1 MADEPERAPKP
12 PDPDPAGREPTL
24 IGRPE
29 LIDGLPKRT
38 ITQWKP
44 PASATQS
51 GLTPSISG
59 ERLMQGAQQ
68 AAAVSQEGL
77 QAPANVPGGTELGY
91 AKTEAPHT
99 PQTMNALSM
108 PPPAPIEIGG
118 IIGGRYVIEQHIS
131 SGGFGAVYRASDQQ
145 ISHHQV
151 AIKLLHNP
159 AASEQDKE
167 SALRELTL
175 IASVS
180 HPSVVQFKDYGWHD
194 GRLWF
199 AMPWYRGHTLAER
212 LEGFQEPGV
221 DPTPMKRSEAH
232 PIFERIARGLAAMH
246 DVGIYHHDIKPEN
259 VFLADIA
266 GFSGGL
272 PVLLDLGIAAKRG
285 EKPKGLTLEYAAPE
299 TATAALGETPS
310 QPIGAAADVFSLA
323 LVLRNALEPATKPT
337 MTADNPL
344 AILQS
349 RANEPIA
356 PPSSRDLKYLKPY
369 FTRWLSLDP
378 TERPTAAE
386 LGDQIAILIEPE
398 ERRKA
403 QARLMRRLVPV
414 ILIAGGL
421 VAALAF
427 QLQRTE
433 SVVEAKETQ
442 IKETQDLLSK
452 EQGERERIRRQSESQ
467 LKQLEKKNAAAL
479 GSERQRLDEAIG
491 IARSLDQQL
500 SRAERESDAR
510 QKRVERLT
518 DERNTLAQENVALS
532 AERDE
537 LTRRSASLTRERDSL
552 LADRTRI
559 SAERAAL
566 ESERDDLSRRADGL
580 QRERDALSNDLATRK
595 SELSLAKSELQ
606 RVERELADN
615 RNERKELNRRVEELT
630 RERDRIEAIR
640 RALERQ
646 LANRPASGSTDTPSD
661 PTPTQPD
668 PDKPRPPTRP
678 TVKPGQTG
686 SSDWR

>member
-1 MADEPERAPKP
+1 MADEPERASKAPEWP
-12 PDPDPAGREPTL
+12 PGHEPTL
-24 IGRPE
+24 LGQPRIVE
-29 LIDGLPKRT
+29 APKRT

-44 PASATQS
+44 PASATQT
-51 GLTPSISG
+51 GLSPSISG
-59 ERLMQGAQQ
+59 ERLMKPAPDAD
-68 AAAVSQEGL
+68 AAAAA
-77 QAPANVPGGTELGY
+77 APAAGASGADGY
-91 AKTEAPHT
+91 AKTET
-99 PQTMNALSM
+99 PSTMNVVSL
-108 PPPAPIEIGG
+108 PPPAPINVGG

-159 AASEQDKE
+159 AASEEDKE

-212 LEGFQEPGV
+212 LEGLHEPGV
-221 DPTPMKRSEAH
+221 DPEPMKRSEAH

-299 TATAALGETPS
+299 TAMAALGETPP

-323 LVLRNALEPATKPT
+323 LVLRNALEPSTKPS
-337 MTADNPL
+337 MEADNPL
-344 AILQS
+344 AILQR
-349 RANEPIA
+349 RANEQVA
-356 PPSSRDLKYLKPY
+356 PPQSRDLKYLKPY
-369 FTRWLSLDP
+369 FAKWLSLDP
-378 TERPTAAE
+378 SERPTATEFA
-386 LGDQIAILIEPE
+386 DQISILIEPE

-403 QARLMRRLVPV
+403 RARLMRRLIPV
-414 ILIAGGL
+414 ILIAAGM
-421 VAALAF
+421 VAALAY
-427 QLQRTE
+427 QLARTE

-442 IKETQDLLSK
+442 IKETQDLLTK
-452 EQGERERIRRQSESQ
+452 EQSERERIRRLSESQ
-467 LKQLEKKNAAAL
+467 LKQLENKSAAAL
-479 GSERQRLDEAIG
+479 GTERQRLDEAIG

-500 SRAERESDAR
+500 AKTERESDQR
-510 QKRVERLT
+510 QKRIERLT
-518 DERNTLAQENVALS
+518 DERNTLAQDKVALS

-537 LTRRSASLTRERDSL
+537 LNRKAVALTRERDAA

-559 SAERAAL
+559 AAERAAL
-566 ESERDDLSRRADGL
+566 ESERDELSRRADSL
-580 QRERDALSNDLATRK
+580 ARERDAANNELGVRK
-595 SELSLAKSELQ
+595 SELALTKSELQ
-606 RVERELADN
+606 RAERELADN
-615 RNERKELNRRVEELT
+615 KAERKELNRQIDELT
-630 RERDRIEAIR
+630 KERDRIDALR

-646 LANRPASGSTDTPSD
+646 LANKASSGGGTDSAPSQPSTPQQETPS
-661 PTPTQPD
+661 
-668 PDKPRPPTRP
+668 KPRPTRP
-678 TVKPGQTG
+678 TVEPGQTG
-686 SSDWR
+686 GTQWR

>member
-1 MADEPERAPKP
+1 
-12 PDPDPAGREPTL
+12 
-24 IGRPE
+24 
-29 LIDGLPKRT
+29 
-38 ITQWKP
+38 
-44 PASATQS
+44 
-51 GLTPSISG
+51 
-59 ERLMQGAQQ
+59 
-68 AAAVSQEGL
+68 
-77 QAPANVPGGTELGY
+77 
-91 AKTEAPHT
+91 
-99 PQTMNALSM
+99 
-108 PPPAPIEIGG
+108 
-118 IIGGRYVIEQHIS
+118 
-131 SGGFGAVYRASDQQ
+131 VYRASDQQ

-159 AASEQDKE
+159 AASEADKE

-180 HPSVVQFKDYGWHD
+180 HPSVVQFKDYGWQD

-212 LEGFQEPGV
+212 LEGFHEPGV
-221 DPTPMKRSEAH
+221 DPVPMTRSEAQ

-266 GFSGGL
+266 GFAGGL

-299 TATAALGETPS
+299 TAMAALGEAPP

-323 LVLRNALEPATKPT
+323 LVLRNALEPSTKPP
-337 MTADNPL
+337 MDADNPL

-349 RANEPIA
+349 RANQPIP
-356 PPSSRDLKYLKPY
+356 PPSSRDLKYLKPH

-378 TERPTAAE
+378 TERPSAAE
-386 LGDQIAILIEPE
+386 FAEQLSVLIEPE

-433 SVVEAKETQ
+433 SVVKAKETQ
-442 IKETQDLLSK
+442 IKQAQDQLTQG
-452 EQGERERIRRQSESQ
+452 EAERERLEQEADAELRELKRRSDT
-467 LKQLEKKNAAAL
+467 AL
-479 GSERQRLDEAIG
+479 GKERQDLANTIRTMTDLKTKLRASQNEA
-491 IARSLDQQL
+491 DT
-500 SRAERESDAR
+500 R
-510 QKRVERLT
+510 QRRVERLT
-518 DERNTLAQENVALS
+518 DERNTLAQEKVALS

-537 LTRRSASLTRERDSL
+537 LTRRTQALTRERDAA
-552 LADRTRI
+552 LADRSRI
-559 SAERAAL
+559 SGELAAL
-566 ESERDDLSRRADGL
+566 QTDRDNLDRRAEGL
-580 QRERDALSNDLATRK
+580 QRERDALASDLSTRK

-606 RVERELADN
+606 RIERELADAK
-615 RNERKELNRRVEELT
+615 NERRELQRKSDELEK
-630 RERDRIEAIR
+630 ERDRIDAIR

-646 LANRPASGSTDTPSD
+646 LANKPSSGGDAKPNSPE
-661 PTPTQPD
+661 PE
-668 PDKPRPPTRP
+668 KPRPTRP
-678 TVKPGQTG
+678 TAQPGQTG
-686 SSDWR
+686 SSSPWQ

>member
-1 MADEPERAPKP
+1 MADEPQRAPKT
-12 PDPDPAGREPTL
+12 DPDGREPTL
-24 IGRPE
+24 IGQPRLVE
-29 LIDGLPKRT
+29 QPKRT

-44 PASATQS
+44 PASATQA
-51 GLTPSISG
+51 GLSPSISG
-59 ERLMQGAQQ
+59 ERLMQKDSPAGEAP
-68 AAAVSQEGL
+68 AAAVVTG
-77 QAPANVPGGTELGY
+77 PANVPGGTDIGY
-91 AKTEAPHT
+91 AATQAPAGGGV
-99 PQTMNALSM
+99 PASGGTMNVSV
-108 PPPAPIEIGG
+108 PPPAPVQVGG
-118 IIGGRYVIEQHIS
+118 IIGGRYVVEQHIS
-131 SGGFGAVYRASDQQ
+131 SGGFGSVYRASDQQ

-159 AASEQDKE
+159 AASEEDKE

-180 HPSVVQFKDYGWHD
+180 HPSVVQFKDYGWHE

-212 LEGFQEPGV
+212 LEGFHEPGV
-221 DPTPMKRSEAH
+221 DPEPMKRSEAH

-299 TATAALGETPS
+299 TAMAALGEPPP

-323 LVLRNALEPATKPT
+323 LVLRNALEPSTKPV
-337 MTADNPL
+337 MEADNPL
-344 AILQS
+344 AILQQ
-349 RANEPIA
+349 RANQPVS
-356 PPSSRDLKYLKPY
+356 PPQSRDLKYLKPY

-386 LGDQIAILIEPE
+386 FAEQISILIEPE

-414 ILIAGGL
+414 VLVAGAL
-421 VAALAF
+421 VAALF
-427 QLQRTE
+427 YQLQQTE
-433 SVVEAKETQ
+433 SVVEEKETQ

-452 EQGERERIRRQSESQ
+452 EQSEREKIRRQSESQ
-467 LKQLEKKNAAAL
+467 LKQLEKQSAAKL
-479 GSERQRLDEAIG
+479 GSERKRLDEAIG
-491 IARSLDQQL
+491 IARNLDQQL
-500 SRAERESDAR
+500 ARAERESDAR

-518 DERNTLAQENVALS
+518 EERNTLASEKVALS

-537 LTRRSASLTRERDSL
+537 LTRRSQALTRERDAL
-552 LADRTRI
+552 AADRSRL
-559 SAERAAL
+559 SAERDELDRRAAAL
-566 ESERDDLSRRADGL
+566 E
-580 QRERDALSNDLATRK
+580 RERDAVNSDLAARK

-606 RVERELADN
+606 RIEREVASN
-615 RNERKELNRRVEELT
+615 NAERKELARRVDELT
-630 RERDRIEAIR
+630 KERDRIDAQR

-646 LANRPASGSTDTPSD
+646 LSNRPSGGNNTGSPSE
-661 PTPTQPD
+661 PQEPA
-668 PDKPRPPTRP
+668 PDKPRPTRP
-678 TVKPGQTG
+678 SANPGQTG
-686 SSDWR
+686 ATPTWR